1 MSCYIFVGPTLSV
14 EDARRAADAIYLPPI
29 RQGDVYRLVTLREPK
44 AIGIIDGYFNQ
55 APAVWHKEILW
66 ALAAGVQ
73 VFGAASMG
81 ALRAAELAPYGMQ
94 GVGRI
99 FEAYR
104 DGTLPPYGGE
114 AFEDDDE
121 VAIRHGPA
129 ETGYL
134 GLSEA
139 LVNVRCTL
147 AAASAVG
154 VISKSTR
161 DELVRLG
168 KALFYPD
175 RRYPHLLKLGRAQG
189 LPAAELDA
197 LSLWLPEGKSDQKR
211 DDALAMLRTVV
222 NHRNADSQAQPAG
235 FTFQHTS
242 QWETAIA
249 IAQAEHPA
257 TPEVLEEL
265 RLEGEPYFKARRAVL
280 AHLLGVRDE
289 DEAHS
294 LAEHL
299 RAEMGAPATDSVDE
313 ALDRH
318 HGEPEAVETVW
329 RGELLLGAL
338 QSAIETL
345 PLAVLDRHLLAHLRE
360 RGDYQ
365 RLQDRAHRK
374 REALAAS
381 DGPPS
386 ETELSGLQTLQLQDW
401 YFEQR
406 LGRAMPNDLDA
417 YIEQLGFA
425 DQDAFNRALLH
436 EYVYST
442 R

>member
-1 MSCYIFVGPTLSV
+1 MSCYIFVGPSLPV
-14 EDARRAADAIYLPPI
+14 EDARRTADAIYLPPV
-29 RQGDVYRLVTLREPK
+29 RQGDVYRLVTLRQPET
-44 AIGIIDGYFNQ
+44 IGIIDGYFNQ
-55 APAVWHKEILW
+55 VPAVWHKEILW

-73 VFGAASMG
+73 VFGGASMG

-114 AFEDDDE
+114 PFEDDDE

-134 GLSEA
+134 ALSEA
-139 LVNVRCTL
+139 LVNIRCSL
-147 AAASAVG
+147 AAASAAD

-161 DELVRLG
+161 DGLARLG
-168 KALFYPD
+168 KSLFYPD
-175 RRYPHLLKLGRAQG
+175 RRYPQLLKMGRSQG
-189 LPAAELDA
+189 MPVAELNA
-197 LSLWLPEGKSDQKR
+197 LSNWLPEGRCDQKR
-211 DDALAMLRTVV
+211 DDALAMLRAVA
-222 NHRNADSQAQPAG
+222 NHRNTDAQAQPAR
-235 FTFQHTS
+235 FKFQHTS
-242 QWETAIA
+242 QWAEAVA
-249 IAQAEHPA
+249 MAQAEHPA
-257 TPEVLEEL
+257 TPAVLEEL

-289 DEAHS
+289 DEARP
-294 LAEHL
+294 LADQL
-299 RAEMGAPATDSVDE
+299 RAELGAPAAAVVDE

-329 RGELLLGAL
+329 RQELLLGEL
-338 QSAIETL
+338 QSAVETL
-345 PLAVLDRHLLAHLRE
+345 PLAVLEHHLLAHLHE

-365 RLQDRAHRK
+365 RLEHRARQK

-381 DGPPS
+381 GGPPN
-386 ETELSGLQTLQLQDW
+386 ETQLSGLQTLQLQDW

-406 LGRAMPNDLDA
+406 LGRAMPNDLNA
-417 YIEQLGFA
+417 YLEQLGFA
-425 DQDAFNRALLH
+425 HQDTFNRALLQ
-436 EYVYST
+436 EYVYSN

>member
-1 MSCYIFVGPTLSV
+1 MSCYVFVGPTLPI
-14 EDARRAADAIYLPPI
+14 EEARRAADAVYLPPV
-29 RQGDVYRLVTLREPK
+29 RQGDVYRLVTLRQPA

-55 APAVWHKEILW
+55 VPAVWHKEILW

-81 ALRAAELAPYGMQ
+81 ALRAAELTPYGMQ

-134 GLSEA
+134 ALSDA
-139 LVNVRCTL
+139 LVDIRCSL
-147 AAASAVG
+147 AAASTASI
-154 VISKSTR
+154 ISKHTR
-161 DELVRLG
+161 DSLVRLG
-168 KALFYPD
+168 KRLFYPE
-175 RRYPHLLKLGRAQG
+175 RRYPHLLTMGRTQG

-197 LSLWLPEGKSDQKR
+197 LNDWLPAGKCHQKR
-211 DDALAMLRTVV
+211 DDALAMLRTLA
-222 NHRNADSQAQPAG
+222 NHGNDDTEPQPAR
-235 FTFQHTS
+235 FTFHHTS
-242 QWETAIA
+242 QWATAVA
-249 IAQAEHPA
+249 MAQTEHPA

-265 RLEGEPYFKARRAVL
+265 RLEGEPYFKARRAVV

-289 DEAHS
+289 DETRP

-299 RAEMGAPATDSVDE
+299 RAELGAPATASVDE
-313 ALDRH
+313 ALDGH

-329 RGELLLGAL
+329 RRELLMRELHT
-338 QSAIETL
+338 AIETL
-345 PLAVLDRHLLAHLRE
+345 PLAVLERHLLTHIRE
-360 RGDYQ
+360 RGDYR
-365 RLQDRAHRK
+365 RLEDRARQK
-374 REALAAS
+374 QEALAAS
-381 DGPPS
+381 GGPPT
-386 ETELSGLQTLQLQDW
+386 ETELSGLQSLQLQDW

-406 LGRAMPNDLDA
+406 LGRTMPNDLNA

-425 DQDAFNRALLH
+425 HQDAFNRALLH